1 MDFPIHG
8 LQIDDENIYDLYAM
22 SNHYGKLNGGHYTA
36 YCLNPILNKWFEFD
50 DHKVKE
56 INI

>member
-1 MDFPIHG
+1 
-8 LQIDDENIYDLYAM
+8 M

-56 INI
+56 INIQEIFKNNYHKNAYLLFYKKQ